1 MNISTR
7 INGIESLSVC
17 NEKMLS
23 VLSVSSP
30 TQCIKTHLTKVQQT
44 FSFIKTTKTILF
56 YVEDSVNILFFY
68 TVNFVKKKKN
78 CIWYWIRT
86 FYRNVHFYKCIY
98 CVEEL
103 GFRNGNNENMNVD
116 FWKQVYV
123 FKDKIFFK
131 EVYL

>member
-1 MNISTR
+1 MNNSIR
-7 INGIESLSVC
+7 INGIESLSFC

-44 FSFIKTTKTILF
+44 FSFIKTTKTILLQCEHLVLLYSKF
-56 YVEDSVNILFFY
+56 C
-68 TVNFVKKKKN
+68 KKKKN